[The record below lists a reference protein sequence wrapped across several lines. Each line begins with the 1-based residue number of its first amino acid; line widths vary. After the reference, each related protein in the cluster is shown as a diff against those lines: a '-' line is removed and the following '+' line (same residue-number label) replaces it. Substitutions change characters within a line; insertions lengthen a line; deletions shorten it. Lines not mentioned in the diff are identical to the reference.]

1 MTRFKKFCKRAF
13 CVVLCLSFIVC
24 SNSILGKG
32 TTAEAARGKTLSLT
46 KAKQLALANSES
58 YNKIKNS
65 IALKEVGYSNAVKS
79 LQLKKK
85 NLTTFR
91 WTPLMSFKFPQ
102 KLTLDQE
109 SEFKLKPMQIQNEIT
124 ELKHDLNDEIF
135 AVYEKV
141 SSQFTKVYT
150 LQESIKFSEE
160 QLVKKEEALT
170 KNEGRLAKGEASQ
183 KDVDSLR
190 KTIETITKKIT
201 ENKRNFEAEKEKLRD
216 IIGLDITVGYAF
228 QNPYLGNSIPRSVL
242 NDFIRYTLDND
253 QSYYEAKYNS
263 AFALTTLNFNSG
275 LMRES
280 FGDDVFYISGYIN
293 AIKAGQKV
301 DSSAFKLQY
310 AKMLEDVDEPWK
322 GKKRIFLFVK
332 VPRVWFKGAT
342 DGSRYVENDPYMVY
356 TNALDYQSALSDQKT
371 LEADLTQQVKDGF
384 ENLVSAYNS
393 YMTLVDSVADQKKE
407 VDSLLVLNTLGKC
420 DMEEYMDACTQLED
434 LQNNMQTSLDTYTTL
449 LFQYDRL
456 TCGAVSKYFR
466 NTGIDFDLADS
477 GMSYIV
483 KQDESIEGCQYII
496 ESVFEDSMFR
506 FNVYVPDDFQTNIT
520 HYEVWVNGV
529 QVGNERTE
537 IDKTLVHL
545 TLDIDS
551 VDSAYVRF
559 FENDKYIA
567 QAPFDA
573 GTYNGPLD
581 IPGQYTVEPASDTV
595 DVGSYELS
603 DTEFGMISLQFS
615 FKPEEKV
622 CYYNLTDRNG
632 KPFIDENLMEAT
644 KPFRYLQILEQS
656 LNDVIVVCYD
666 ENKNKLYDANLN
678 TGLNTV
684 YRKRGDT

>member
-1 MTRFKKFCKRAF
+1 MTRFKKFCKKAV

-24 SNSILGKG
+24 SNSYFGKG
-32 TTAEAARGKTLSLT
+32 TTAEAAKGQTLSLT

-58 YNKIKNS
+58 YNKIKNT
-65 IALKEVGYSNAVKS
+65 IILKEVSYDNAVKA

-85 NLTTFR
+85 NLTTLR
-91 WTPLMSFKFPQ
+91 WSPLLNFKLPQ

-109 SEFKLKPMQIQNEIT
+109 SEFKLKPMQLQNEISG
-124 ELKHDLNDEIF
+124 LRHDLNDEIF

-150 LQESIKFSEE
+150 LQESIEFGED
-160 QLVKKEEALT
+160 QLVKKEEALA

-190 KTIETITKKIT
+190 NAVDTLTKKIA
-201 ENKRNFEAEKEKLRD
+201 ENKRNFEAEKEKLKD
-216 IIGLDITVGYAF
+216 IINLDITVGYTF
-228 QNPYLGNSIPRSVL
+228 KNPYLGNSLPRSVL
-242 NDFIRYTLDND
+242 NDFIQYTLDND

-263 AFALTTLNFNSG
+263 AFALTTLNYNSG
-275 LMRES
+275 LMREN

-310 AKMLEDVDEPWK
+310 AKMLEDVDEPWR

-371 LEADLTQQVKDGF
+371 LKADLTQQVKDGF

-393 YMTLVDSVADQKKE
+393 YMTLVDSVADQEKE
-407 VDSLLVLNTLGKC
+407 VDGLLILNTLGKC
-420 DMEEYMDACTQLED
+420 EMSEYMDACTQLED
-434 LQNNMQTSLDTYTTL
+434 YQNNMQTALDTYTTL

-456 TCGAVSKYFR
+456 TCGAVSKYFK
-466 NTGIDFDLADS
+466 NTGIDFDLAES
-477 GMSYIV
+477 GTSYIV
-483 KQDESIEGCQYII
+483 NQEENIEGCQYNI
-496 ESVFEDSMFR
+496 EHVFEDSMFR
-506 FNVYVPDDFQTNIT
+506 FNIYVPDDFQTNIT

-545 TLDIDS
+545 TLEFES
-551 VDSAYVRF
+551 VESAYVRF
-559 FENDKYIA
+559 YENDSYIA

-573 GTYNGPLD
+573 ESYRGPLD
-581 IPGQYTVEPASDTV
+581 IPGQYTVEPASDTI

-632 KPFIDENLMEAT
+632 KPFIDENLLEAT
-644 KPFRYLQILEQS
+644 KPFRYLRILEQS

-666 ENKNKLYDANLN
+666 ENKTKLYDAYLN
-678 TGLNTV
+678 TGLDTV